1 MKTGL
6 VMLGTAVLA
15 ALSIAAGGCASRPS
29 WVRESLEQAAP
40 EFRTEFRL
48 VERRCSQCHS
58 LDKLRKLYNPKT
70 SREQWNDE
78 VLDMADRE
86 GSKIREDEVEPLTD
100 LLHAWSQTA
109 E

>member
-1 MKTGL
+1 MNTRM
-6 VMLGTAVLA
+6 VMLGSAVLA
-15 ALSIAAGGCASRPS
+15 AAAAVAGGCASRPS

-58 LDKLRKLYNPKT
+58 LDKMRKLYNPKT

-86 GSKIREDEVEPLTD
+86 GSKIREDEIEPLTD
-100 LLHAWSQTA
+100 LLFAWSQAA